1 MLLLFTVVVP
11 EGGVKEGEEFEV
23 PYPTAAEVVSGS
35 AVAVGSDPTAAP
47 HGAWKNDLFS
57 CCDAPQCCGL
67 FWAGLCCTPIVQ
79 AQLLT
84 RMSLDWCGLPVT
96 PEQAAS
102 TFATVMIIFVVY
114 LVFNWWVP
122 FVGMA
127 FLIYSLI
134 EGTRLRG
141 TFRKKYDIAPSCFG
155 KGCNGGL
162 DDCCCVFWCGCC
174 TVRCLGFVCCC
185 RCVGVCVR
193 ERRRYLREQYTH
205 TPLLFL
211 QAIQMHRHT
220 HDETQYPYE
229 CCTINGLPPTAP
241 IIV

>member
-1 MLLLFTVVVP
+1 
-11 EGGVKEGEEFEV
+11 
-23 PYPTAAEVVSGS
+23 
-35 AVAVGSDPTAAP
+35 
-47 HGAWKNDLFS
+47 
-57 CCDAPQCCGL
+57 
-67 FWAGLCCTPIVQ
+67 
-79 AQLLT
+79 
-84 RMSLDWCGLPVT
+84 MSLDWCGLPVT

-174 TVRCLGFVCCC
+174 TVC
-185 RCVGVCVR
+185 
-193 ERRRYLREQYTH
+193 
-205 TPLLFL
+205 
-211 QAIQMHRHT
+211 
-220 HDETQYPYE
+220 
-229 CCTINGLPPTAP
+229 
-241 IIV
+241 